1 MVWASSRTG
10 SWTTSLA
17 RPDDPQPLTWSR
29 PGAPF
34 DIIRVAHVE
43 LLVTDLDRSREFYE
57 GQIGFVV
64 TEEAGGALYLRGYE
78 DRHHHC
84 LVLRKGE
91 RPAVSHIAFLVGSED
106 DLEQAFHY
114 YESRGCAPGWLDAGV
129 EAGQGRA
136 LRVIDQL
143 GFPVEY
149 YSEMEPAERLLQR
162 YDLQRGARLR
172 RIDHFNLHVPDV
184 QAAFDHYFGELGFR
198 CSEYIEGDSP
208 DRTLYAA
215 WLFRKPSTH
224 DLALTGGA
232 GPRLHHTAF
241 WLGDVTGIVQ
251 LCDALGGSG
260 WHRSIERGPGRH
272 GVSNAFYL
280 YLRDPDGHRI
290 ELFTDDYWTGD
301 PDLKPVRWSVHEE
314 RRRSFWGHQVAES
327 WYLESSEV
335 VDLEGQ
341 PIPLVQPANQEM
353 TAAVLPR

>member
-1 MVWASSRTG
+1 M
-10 SWTTSLA
+10 
-17 RPDDPQPLTWSR
+17 RPDDPQPLTWAR
-29 PGAPF
+29 REAPF
-34 DIIRVAHVE
+34 DIIRPGHVE
-43 LLVTDLDRSREFYE
+43 LLVTDLGRSREFYE
-57 GQIGFVV
+57 GQLGFVV
-64 TEEAGGALYLRGYE
+64 TEQSPGALYLRGYE

-84 LVLRKGE
+84 LALRAAQ
-91 RPAVSHIAFLVGSED
+91 RPAVGHLAFLVGSDE
-106 DLEQAFHY
+106 DLELAARHY
-114 YESRGCAPGWLDAGV
+114 QSRGRPLRWIEPGL
-129 EAGQGRA
+129 EAGQGRS
-136 LRVIDQL
+136 LRVVDEL

-149 YSEMEPAERLLQR
+149 YSAMEPAERLLQR

-198 CSEYIEGDSP
+198 CSEYIESDPPDS
-208 DRTLYAA
+208 TLYAA

-224 DLALTGGA
+224 DVALTGGA

-260 WHRSIERGPGRH
+260 WYRSIERGPGRH

-301 PDLKPVRWSVHEE
+301 PDYKPIRWSVQEE
-314 RRRSFWGHQVAES
+314 RRRSFWGHKVAES

-335 VDLEGQ
+335 LDLDGH
-341 PIPLVQPANQEM
+341 PAPLVQPATEEM
-353 TAAVLPR
+353 KAAVLPR

>member
-1 MVWASSRTG
+1 M
-10 SWTTSLA
+10 A
-17 RPDDPQPLTWSR
+17 RPDDHQALTWAR
-29 PGAPF
+29 PKAPF
-34 DIIRVAHVE
+34 DIVRVAHVS
-43 LLVTDLDRSREFYE
+43 LRVTDLGRSREFYE

-64 TEEAGGALYLRGYE
+64 TEESGGALYLRGYE

-84 LVLRKGE
+84 LVLREAE
-91 RPAVSHIAFLVGSED
+91 RPAVGHIAFLVASDD
-106 DLEQAFHY
+106 DLELARRY
-114 YESRGCAPGWLDAGV
+114 YESHGRSPRWVEADM

-136 LRVIDQL
+136 LRVVDQL

-149 YSEMEPAERLLQR
+149 FSAMDPAERLLQR
-162 YDLQRGARLR
+162 YDLQRGGRLR
-172 RIDHFNLHVPDV
+172 RMDHFNLHVPDV

-198 CSEYIEGDSP
+198 CSEYIEGDPP
-208 DRTLYAA
+208 DQTLYAA

-224 DLALTGGA
+224 DIALTGGS

-241 WLGDVTGIVQ
+241 WLGDLAGIVQ

-260 WHRSIERGPGRH
+260 WQRCIERGPGRH

-301 PDLKPVRWSVHEE
+301 PDLKPIRWSVNEE
-314 RRRSFWGHQVAES
+314 RRRSFWGHKVAES

-335 VDLEGQ
+335 VDLDGH
-341 PIPLVQPANQEM
+341 PVPLVQPAAEEM
-353 TAAVLPR
+353 KAALLPR